1 MKPNPALPLAI
12 ALFVAGCSTPPP
24 LPDAADSSG
33 ADVSSVRGI
42 PERSQRTTGP
52 SPGQASA
59 PSQVPR
65 FSAAAP
71 DAVKPPGWEPWILHP
86 RKRQTRYDLLTEGG
100 AAVIRATA
108 AESASG
114 LLAQVD
120 VNPELTPVVQWR
132 WRADQLVPGADN
144 TDAALE
150 DSPVRVVLA
159 FDGDKSK
166 LPVREQMFFER
177 VKLLS
182 GQDLPYATLMYIWEN
197 QQPVDAILSNPHT
210 ARIKKVVAASG
221 SDGLKRWHELRRNYV
236 ADYERAFGKP
246 PGRLIGVAVM
256 TDTDNTRSKV
266 VAWYGDIELLPH

>member
-1 MKPNPALPLAI
+1 
-12 ALFVAGCSTPPP
+12 
-24 LPDAADSSG
+24 
-33 ADVSSVRGI
+33 
-42 PERSQRTTGP
+42 
-52 SPGQASA
+52 
-59 PSQVPR
+59 VPR

-120 VNPELTPVVQWR
+120 VNPEQVPVLQWR

-197 QQPVDAILSNPHT
+197 RQPVDSILPNPHT

-221 SDGLKRWHELRRNYV
+221 PDGLKRWHKLRRNYV
-236 ADYERAFGKP
+236 ADYQRAFGKP
-246 PGRLIGVAVM
+246 PGRLVGVAVM

-266 VAWYGDIELLPH
+266 VAWYGDIELLAR